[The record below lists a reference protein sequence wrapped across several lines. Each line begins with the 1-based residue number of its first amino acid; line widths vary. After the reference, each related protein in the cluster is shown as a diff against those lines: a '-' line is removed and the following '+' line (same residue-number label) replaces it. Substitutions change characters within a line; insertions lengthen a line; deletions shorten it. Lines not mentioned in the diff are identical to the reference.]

1 MKALF
6 LALRIIGIVLGLVLT
21 VYGVFHQL
29 NAEKVLNR
37 VKDKGNGLQDMQPLS
52 TMFTMTWIVQ
62 GAFISLCGLLPAIL
76 LLFHGISE
84 QAVHTSLLL
93 SGGALIFLA
102 IHSWITNDKTSNP
115 IIRVGGIL
123 ELTYGTFLIILVIIS
138 YPFV

>member
-6 LALRIIGIVLGLVLT
+6 LALRIIGIVLGLVLAG
-21 VYGVFHQL
+21 YGVFHQL
-29 NAEKVLNR
+29 NAEKVFNR
-37 VKDKGNGLQDMQPLS
+37 VKHKGNSLQDIQPL
-52 TMFTMTWIVQ
+52 FTMTWVVQ

-76 LLFHGISE
+76 LLFHGVSE

-115 IIRVGGIL
+115 IIRVGGNL

-138 YPFV
+138 YPFA